1 MINEFDL
8 ADSINETI
16 EAMCH
21 RTIDLYDNDE
31 FEDANAIIGEWTL
44 ENEHNI
50 LTKHLQD
57 QLNTIKDH
65 LLYIAV
71 DDGDFSYGEFT
82 FCTDEELPIDNN

>member
-57 QLNTIKDH
+57 
-65 LLYIAV
+65 
-71 DDGDFSYGEFT
+71 
-82 FCTDEELPIDNN
+82 